1 MKNKLGVLMIVAI
14 LATTYACGSKGSNE
28 SASATDTTK
37 VATDSAAVKD
47 TTNVKA
53 DTAKAK

>member
-14 LATTYACGSKGSNE
+14 LATAYACGSKKADE
-28 SASATDTTK
+28 SASTTDTTK
-37 VATDSAAVKD
+37 VANDSTAMKD

>member
-14 LATTYACGSKGSNE
+14 LATAYACGSKGSSE
-28 SASATDTTK
+28 SASNDTTK
-37 VATDSAAVKD
+37 VANDTTAVKD
-47 TTNVKA
+47 TTTVKA